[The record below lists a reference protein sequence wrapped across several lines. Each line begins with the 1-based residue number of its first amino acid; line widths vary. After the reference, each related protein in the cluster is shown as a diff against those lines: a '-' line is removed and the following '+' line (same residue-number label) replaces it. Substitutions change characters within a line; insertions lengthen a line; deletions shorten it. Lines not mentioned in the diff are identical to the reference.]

1 MLVPVDMYR
10 VCLALTGGLLL
21 FKKRNLKWLSVLAT
35 IIMAWVQLGG
45 ALVTKTGSEDG
56 CGSDW
61 PLCHGAFLPENL
73 PIQTI
78 IELSHR
84 AVSGLSL
91 IVVLWLVITAWKNI
105 GYIKEVKPL
114 SIISVGFLL
123 LQALIGAAAVI
134 WQQNAY
140 VLALHFGIS
149 LVSFST
155 VFVLTLIIF
164 EVDHKYEAD
173 ELMIRKP
180 LRRYTW
186 IMMIIVYLTIYTG
199 ALVRHKKASLAYGEW
214 PIPFQDPIPHS
225 VVDWVNFTHR
235 GMALLTFIWIMLTFI
250 HAVKHYQHNRTVR
263 YGYTAAF
270 ILIIAQ
276 VITGALSVITNVNL
290 MVALLHA
297 LIITIL
303 FGLIA
308 YFVVLMIRTIRSDG

>member
-1 MLVPVDMYR
+1 M
-10 VCLALTGGLLL
+10 
-21 FKKRNLKWLSVLAT
+21 FNKQNLKWLSILAT
-35 IIMAWVQLGG
+35 LIMTWVQLGG

-61 PLCHGAFLPENL
+61 PLCHGALLPQNL

-91 IVVLWLVITAWKNI
+91 IIVLWLVIIAWKHI
-105 GYIKEVKPL
+105 SYIKEVKPL
-114 SIISVGFLL
+114 CIISVGFLL

-149 LVSFST
+149 LVSFSS

-164 EVDHKYEAD
+164 EVDRKYEAD
-173 ELMIRKP
+173 ELFIRKP
-180 LRRYTW
+180 LRIYTW
-186 IMMIIVYLTIYTG
+186 LMMLIVYLTIYTG
-199 ALVRHKKASLAYGEW
+199 ALVRHKKASLAYGQW
-214 PIPFQDPIPHS
+214 PLPFNDIMPHT
-225 VVDWVNFTHR
+225 VQDWVNFTHR
-235 GMALLTFIWIMLTFI
+235 GMAFIAFIWIMLTFI
-250 HAVKHYQHNRTVR
+250 HAVNNYRHNRTIR

-270 ILIIAQ
+270 ILVLLQ
-276 VITGALSVITNVNL
+276 VTTGALSIITHVNL
-290 MVALLHA
+290 FIALLHA
-297 LIITIL
+297 LFITLL

-308 YFVVLMIRTIRSDG
+308 YFVILMLRTIRSGG